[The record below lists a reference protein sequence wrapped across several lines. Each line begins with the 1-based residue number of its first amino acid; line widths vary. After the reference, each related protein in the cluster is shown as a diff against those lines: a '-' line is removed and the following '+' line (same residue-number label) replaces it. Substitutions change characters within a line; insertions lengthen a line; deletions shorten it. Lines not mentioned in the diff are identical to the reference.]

1 MTLLPSVPYWL
12 LTEFG
17 GKGTVFVHQNFMS
30 LFARVGR
37 KSRAST
43 GQLAAWSSLSFSV
56 LTLNLCVTDVKML
69 KMISTSEV
77 LFFLLKKNIMKMK
90 AYIYLLSRK
99 QLGDGCPPQQGNL
112 NSVITGRG
120 LKTIRTRN
128 VELNPLKWC
137 DQIKR
142 DKGMWWSII
151 KKQIMRWMLIC
162 SNVLCWLRALEH
174 EALVFAVLSVGNDS

>member
-1 MTLLPSVPYWL
+1 
-12 LTEFG
+12 
-17 GKGTVFVHQNFMS
+17 
-30 LFARVGR
+30 
-37 KSRAST
+37 
-43 GQLAAWSSLSFSV
+43 
-56 LTLNLCVTDVKML
+56 
-69 KMISTSEV
+69 
-77 LFFLLKKNIMKMK
+77 MK

-99 QLGDGCPPQQGNL
+99 QLGAGCPPQQGNL

-174 EALVFAVLSVGNDS
+174 EALVFAVLSVGNDCQINPSIRIIWRNLKKNTYPGPHFGPEPEFPWPQHVPLLRGVCVCVCVCACMRIHICW